1 MLEIGQQ
8 PSLSLGGGLVI
19 IMFRIQLDNIFI
31 CCDTAAELNDME
43 QSEQYTIPEC
53 SPEYLGFFRLSSYA

>member
-19 IMFRIQLDNIFI
+19 IMFRIQLDNRFI

-43 QSEQYTIPEC
+43 QSEQYTIPWTGET
-53 SPEYLGFFRLSSYA
+53 R